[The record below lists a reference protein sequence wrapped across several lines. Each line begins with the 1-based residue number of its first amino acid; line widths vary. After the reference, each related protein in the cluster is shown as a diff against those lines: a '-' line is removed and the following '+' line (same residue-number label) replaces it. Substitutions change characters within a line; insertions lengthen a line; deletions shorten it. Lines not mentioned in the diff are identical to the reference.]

1 MNKLLSESYERI
13 VGGGFYPFYETYLRG
28 RKTFQYH
35 AEFERNQWL
44 SSDEIHALQW
54 TRLKAVL
61 NHAYDTTD
69 YYRASWNALDIHP
82 DEIRSP
88 ADFARVPI
96 LEKDTVRKDLSRLVS
111 NKFDLAKMVHGVSGG
126 TTGDPLKFYYDRNS
140 YQRRMAAAMRGDS
153 WAGWSL
159 CGGEFYIWGAPV
171 LAGGGFKRFKGQV
184 YHAAQ
189 RRYILNS
196 FSMTPETI
204 AAAARAYNRAK
215 MKHVVGYTNAIYEF
229 ARQTKE
235 QGIELHPPEGVV
247 TSAEKLYP
255 HQRELIEEVFGAKVF
270 DRYGCREVMM
280 IGAECGHHTGM
291 HTTADNVCIEIARDG
306 ELCEPGQIG
315 EVLLTDLHNYG
326 MPLIRYRLGDI
337 ASWKGQDC
345 PCGRALPLLKVVEG
359 RMLDMITLPAGRVVP
374 GEFFVYLFKDYSE
387 IRQYH
392 VIQEEPDLLRL
403 RIGLHKTL
411 LPEIL
416 CTFEESV
423 RRVVGPDV
431 SVQWEIGTDIVIEK
445 TRKFRPVMSKV
456 TKTLTVSDRGE
467 ECLHALTS

>member
-1 MNKLLSESYERI
+1 MNKLLSKSYEKI
-13 VGGGFYPFYETYLRG
+13 VGGGFYPFYETYVRG
-28 RKTFQYH
+28 RKTFRYH
-35 AEFERNQWL
+35 AEFEQNQWL
-44 SSDEIHALQW
+44 STDELLDLQW
-54 TRLKAVL
+54 NRLKAVL
-61 NHAYDTTD
+61 NHAYETVEYHRSTW
-69 YYRASWNALDIHP
+69 RALDIHP

-88 ADFARVPI
+88 ADFTRIPI
-96 LEKDTVRKDLSRLVS
+96 MEKDTVRNDLSRLVS
-111 NKFDLAKMVHGVSGG
+111 SKFDPAKMVNGVSGG

-204 AAAARAYNRAK
+204 ASAARAYNRAK

-229 ARQTKE
+229 ARQVKE
-235 QGIELHPPEGVV
+235 QGIELHPPVGVV

-280 IGAECGHHTGM
+280 IGAECDHHTGM
-291 HTTADNVCIEIARDG
+291 HTTVDNVYIEIARDG
-306 ELCEPGQIG
+306 QLCEPGEIG

-326 MPLIRYRLGDI
+326 MPLIRYRLGDA

-345 PCGRALPLLKVVEG
+345 PCGRGLPLLKVVEG
-359 RMLDMITLPAGRVVP
+359 RVLDLITLPAGHVVP
-374 GEFFVYLFKDYSE
+374 GEFFVYLFKDYPE

-392 VIQEEPDLLRL
+392 VIQESLDLLRL
-403 RIGLHKTL
+403 RISLHRP
-411 LPEIL
+411 LPTAIL
-416 CTFEESV
+416 QMFEESTRKV
-423 RRVVGPDV
+423 IGPDM
-431 SVQWEIGTDIVIEK
+431 SLKWEVGTDIVIEK

-456 TKTLTVSDRGE
+456 TKTLSSSDRGD
-467 ECLHALTS
+467 ECLHALKS